1 MALKARWTT
10 EAEESFK
17 AVIEYLE
24 NNQSEKEVRN
34 FVRKTNEVIKQI
46 EKHPFQYRA
55 SSFQDIRIAVI
66 TKHNSLIYHINEAS
80 EIIYLFTFWDNR
92 KDPKTVAYK

>member
-1 MALKARWTT
+1 MALKTRWTT

-24 NNQSEKEVRN
+24 YKWTEKEVRN

-46 EKHPFQYRA
+46 EKHPYQYKA
-55 SSFQDIRIAVI
+55 SSFHEIRIAI
-66 TKHNSLIYHINEAS
+66 ISKHNSLIYYVNKEA
-80 EIIYLFTFWDNR
+80 EQIELYTFWDHR
-92 KDPKTVAYK
+92 KDPSNFKY